1 MRRLNVIGPMIRRLR
16 FQRDW
21 TQDVLVARM
30 QCRGVE
36 MTRDIL
42 ASIETCRTKATDEH
56 LLGFQR
62 VFQVRIIRLFP
73 SDVQHLD
80 EQMGRREG
88 CANGQPAVCRRRKR
102 QPA

>member
-1 MRRLNVIGPMIRRLR
+1 MRRLNVVGPTIRKLR

-36 MTRDIL
+36 ITRDIL
-42 ASIETCRTKATDEH
+42 ASIETCRTKATDVH

-73 SDVQHLD
+73 QDIQELD
-80 EQMGRREG
+80 EELGKRERPG
-88 CANGQPAVCRRRKR
+88 NRPPDTLRRRK
-102 QPA
+102 P